1 MNIFEALRTALLDLA
16 LHKFRSAL
24 ATIGI
29 ILGVAS
35 VEAMVSIS
43 EGAKQETLA
52 RIAVLGVDNVY
63 IRSVKPSQTEVNN
76 MDQQQ
81 RWQAEYGLLRRDID
95 HLRQEFP
102 HIRYVVGLKNT
113 RKKLYAPNGKQID
126 VSIVATEPDHLHIT
140 RSKIPRGRFISHM
153 DMETRAQVCVVG
165 AAAARKVFSWQDPL
179 DDWIRVG
186 NDWYKVVGILE
197 NEAGL
202 RDVGGEDLN
211 NFIFIPLATAQSRY
225 GDQTSSQGMGS
236 YEQAIIQ
243 LDQIAIQLEHE
254 DLVVPTAQRMEA
266 YLTKT
271 HKLKDYQLQIPL
283 ELMRQKVATQRIWTI
298 VMVVIASI
306 SLIVG
311 GVGIMNIMLANVTDR
326 RKEIGT
332 RRALGA
338 RRRDIM
344 RQFVFEAATLT
355 GLGGLAGAALGYA
368 LAKSVSK
375 YADWPT
381 IITPES
387 IILSLG
393 VSILVGL
400 IFGLWPA
407 SQAAKVSPIEALR
420 SE

>member
-43 EGAKQETLA
+43 EGAKQETLS

-63 IRSVKPSQTEVNN
+63 LRSVKPSQTDVAN
-76 MDQQQ
+76 MDQQ
-81 RWQAEYGLLRRDID
+81 RRYQAEYGLLRRDLE

-102 HIRYVVGLKNT
+102 MIRYAVGLKNT
-113 RKKLYAPNGKQID
+113 RKKLYAPSGKQID

-153 DMETRAQVCVVG
+153 DMETRAQVCVMG
-165 AAAARKVFSWQDPL
+165 IGAARKVFSWQDPL
-179 DDWIRVG
+179 DDWLRVG
-186 NDWYKVVGILE
+186 GDWFKVVGVLE

-236 YEQAIIQ
+236 YEQAIIE

-254 DLVVPTAQRMEA
+254 DLVVPTATRMENF
-266 YLTKT
+266 LVKT
-271 HKLKDYQLQIPL
+271 HKMK
-283 ELMRQKVATQRIWTI
+283 
-298 VMVVIASI
+298 
-306 SLIVG
+306 
-311 GVGIMNIMLANVTDR
+311 
-326 RKEIGT
+326 
-332 RRALGA
+332 
-338 RRRDIM
+338 
-344 RQFVFEAATLT
+344 
-355 GLGGLAGAALGYA
+355 
-368 LAKSVSK
+368 
-375 YADWPT
+375 
-381 IITPES
+381 
-387 IILSLG
+387 
-393 VSILVGL
+393 
-400 IFGLWPA
+400 
-407 SQAAKVSPIEALR
+407 
-420 SE
+420 